1 MASLPGHAAAQSLS
15 LHGYAAPWS
24 LSLVMQPHDHFSYS
38 HAPPFPGH
46 AVLFQAPFQAV
57 HISIHTVK
65 SYISRMITHTRVPY
79 HLHTWMFTML
89 TKGK

>member
-1 MASLPGHAAAQSLS
+1 MAVMQ
-15 LHGYAAPWS
+15 LHSPFPCM
-24 LSLVMQPHDHFSYS
+24 VMQPHGPLPWLCSPMTTFPS

-46 AVLFQAPFQAV
+46 AVPFQAPFQAV